1 MKTIITHISPD
12 LDAIT
17 SVWLIVRFMH
27 GWETAELAFVPAG
40 KTYEDKDP
48 DEDPN
53 VIHVDTGL
61 GRFDHHQLEERTSAS
76 RRVLDYLLEKDYIRK
91 TNIEAL
97 DRIVDVVTMY
107 DNFGEVHLP
116 DPTADIYN
124 FSLNEVIY
132 GLRGMQMNNHATV
145 ETVMPLLD
153 ALLINMKVK
162 ISAEAEM
169 AKGIT
174 IQTRWGRSLIVETSN
189 DEVLKFALKSGYTF
203 VARRDPDRNYIRI
216 KTFPSKDFE
225 LTELY
230 QKIIAEDKQA
240 CWFLHSSKNMLLNGS
255 YKESDS
261 KPSALSLQRLVEI
274 IQST

>member
-17 SVWLIVRFMH
+17 SVWLILRFMH

-40 KTYEDKDP
+40 KTFEDKDP
-48 DEDPN
+48 DENPN

-61 GRFDHHQLEERTSAS
+61 GRFDHHQLEERTSAA
-76 RRVLDYLLEKDYIRK
+76 RRVLDHLLEKEYIRK
-91 TNIEAL
+91 SNIEPL

-145 ETVMPLLD
+145 EAVMPLLD

-174 IQTRWGRSLIVETSN
+174 LQTRWGRSLIVETSN

-225 LTELY
+225 LTDLY
-230 QKIIAEDKQA
+230 ETIIKEDKQA
-240 CWFLHSSKNMLLNGS
+240 YWYLHSSKNMLLNGS

-261 KPSALSLQRLVEI
+261 KPSALTLQRLVEI
-274 IQST
+274 IQSA